1 MSNAVGLVSRIHV
14 SSQHEYWWILNVNV
28 VFRMEFFNLKAVA
41 SDWLFQ
47 SIQFKLLVYW
57 HHITDFMQKMSFF
70 LVFWNDLYHLK
81 SRWRNSD
88 VLVYQGPLQ
97 IATFWE
103 WLAIYFHYGVYQAAS
118 CSCWYSTSTA
128 AIRSRSCELADSPKT
143 ARSNAAIPQLSW
155 TNPPGSWR
163 SVWKIK
169 MEKNGG
175 TQLFWGGLPK
185 VVFFF
190 MWNHICQKRYVCN
203 HFIRWMIP
211 SRSPP
216 LKNFATFSID
226 VFVGFF
232 RQVSIGQSDIFC
244 VANTTSKLLHATD
257 LHKFWD

>member
-1 MSNAVGLVSRIHV
+1 MTI
-14 SSQHEYWWILNVNV
+14 
-28 VFRMEFFNLKAVA
+28 
-41 SDWLFQ
+41 
-47 SIQFKLLVYW
+47 
-57 HHITDFMQKMSFF
+57 F

-103 WLAIYFHYGVYQAAS
+103 WLANYFHYGVYQAAS

-169 MEKNGG
+169 NGKKWWNT
-175 TQLFWGGLPK
+175 TQLIFWGRLPK

-190 MWNHICQKRYVCN
+190 HVKSHMSKKACLQPLHQMDDSFKVSPSEELWN
-203 HFIRWMIP
+203 
-211 SRSPP
+211 
-216 LKNFATFSID
+216 
-226 VFVGFF
+226 
-232 RQVSIGQSDIFC
+232 
-244 VANTTSKLLHATD
+244 LLHRCFCWFFSPGIDWAKWHF
-257 LHKFWD
+257 LRG